1 VTNWDNEIMT
11 AVATALLESLWQGAT
26 LAGAA
31 WLVLMLLER
40 RSAALRHIIGMAFLL
55 AIAIAPMMTFARSL
69 AAPAPAGPTVALD
82 MVSAVPPMLL
92 AWIWCAG
99 VAWKLVTL
107 ASGWRAFRRLE
118 ARSFVPLPTEWL
130 GRVERLRRRFAI
142 DRPVEVRLVTNV
154 LACSARLLRPVI
166 WLPATLLTRLAPDH
180 IEAILAHELAH
191 IRRLDWLWNGLQ
203 CAVETL
209 LFYHPGVWWLSA
221 RIRHERENACDDLAV
236 QVCGDPILVAEALGA
251 LETMRPPAFVLSS
264 QGGSLMK
271 RVSRLLT
278 PMGKPPARWMF
289 ALAAVALVGT
299 GTALALQ
306 SGSAST
312 DAAPR
317 WWQLHGDATQ
327 LSATVGNEQRQY
339 VRWHDGSGQS
349 HERYVVNGKSMP
361 IDTAARRWIAD
372 ARIAPLA
379 PIAALPPIPAPP
391 PPPAMTDAPAY
402 QAAVAALRSDPAVR
416 AALGTPTT
424 IRLAGPSRIT
434 SDTAKLTLAVQS
446 AKGTLRLQAIRET
459 RDGGWRFETIPAG
472 EDR

>member
-1 VTNWDNEIMT
+1 VTNWDNAIA
-11 AVATALLESLWQGAT
+11 AVATALLESLWQGAA

-40 RSAALRHIIGMAFLL
+40 RSAALRHTIGMAFLL
-55 AIAIAPMMTFARSL
+55 AIAMAPIVTFFRSL
-69 AAPAPAGPTVALD
+69 GAPVSAGPTVASD
-82 MVSAVPPMLL
+82 MLGAIPSILL
-92 AWIWCAG
+92 AWIWGAG
-99 VAWKLVTL
+99 VVWKLIRL

-118 ARSFVPLPTEWL
+118 ARSFELLPMEWQ
-130 GRVERLRRRFAI
+130 GRVAQLRHRFGIARSV
-142 DRPVEVRLVTNV
+142 DVRLVTDV
-154 LACSARLLRPVI
+154 LACSARLVRPVI
-166 WLPATLLTRLAPDH
+166 WLPASLLTSMAPEH

-236 QVCGDPILVAEALGA
+236 QICGDPILVAEALGA

-278 PMGKPPARWMF
+278 PIGKPPARWMF
-289 ALAAVALVGT
+289 ALTAVALIGT

-306 SGSAST
+306 SGSAT
-312 DAAPR
+312 ADTAPR
-317 WWQLHGDATQ
+317 WWQLRGDATQ

-349 HERYVVNGKSMP
+349 HERYVVNGKPMP
-361 IDTAARRWIAD
+361 IDTTARRWIAN
-372 ARIAPLA
+372 ARIAPLS
-379 PIAALPPIPAPP
+379 PIPALPPVPAPP

-424 IRLAGPSRIT
+424 IRLDGPSRIT
-434 SDTAKLTLAVQS
+434 TDTAKLTLAVQG
-446 AKGTLRLQAIRET
+446 AKGTIRLHAIREA
-459 RDGGWRFETIPAG
+459 REGGWRFETIAAG
-472 EDR
+472 EGR